1 MEDDYDVPGKFKLG
15 HKRVKTRHARL
26 YKLDADVV
34 PGSRAGAGGSPQRSK
49 FDGIWRQ
56 ICFITFEFFASQN
69 CVLLATQALKSPAWF
84 YSDDSQRHKF
94 ALRV

>member
-1 MEDDYDVPGKFKLG
+1 LEDDYDVPGKFKLG

-34 PGSRAGAGGSPQRSK
+34 LGSRAGAGGSPQRSK

-56 ICFITFEFFASQN
+56 ICFTTFEFFASQN

-84 YSDDSQRHKF
+84 YSDDS
-94 ALRV
+94 